1 MIHLAAAIVAT
12 AADLLNGTRLQSA
25 PRDGV
30 MIIQLQANLNNA
42 TNGWAV
48 TLEDPDGN
56 TPVTAQAVSGN
67 NPSLDGVM
75 DTRTL
80 DRYEFNLVQGGH
92 MTITLTE
99 SGTAIL
105 YYKITFVF

>member
-1 MIHLAAAIVAT
+1 
-12 AADLLNGTRLQSA
+12 
-25 PRDGV
+25 
-30 MIIQLQANLNNA
+30 MIIQLQSNLNNA
-42 TNGWAV
+42 TNNFVA
-48 TLEDPDGN
+48 TIEDPDGH

-80 DRYEFNLVQGGH
+80 DRYELPVAQGGH
-92 MTITLTE
+92 VTITLTE